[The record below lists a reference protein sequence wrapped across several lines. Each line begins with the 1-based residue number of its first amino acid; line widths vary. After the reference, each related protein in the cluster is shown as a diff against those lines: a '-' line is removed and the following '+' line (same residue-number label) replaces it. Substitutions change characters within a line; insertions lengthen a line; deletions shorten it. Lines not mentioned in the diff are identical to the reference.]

1 VEQQQ
6 QQQRCIF
13 SLLLTAKVF
22 CLFPSVVVSLPP
34 AFFNAY
40 YNSACVHSSPQGAGF
55 IQRASRGNDDAA
67 TAIINVGN

>member
-1 VEQQQ
+1 VEQQ

-22 CLFPSVVVSLPP
+22 CLFSSVVVSLPP

-40 YNSACVHSSPQGAGF
+40 YNSAVCILHPKVPVLYNEQAGVMMMLPLPLLMLV
-55 IQRASRGNDDAA
+55 
-67 TAIINVGN
+67 TK